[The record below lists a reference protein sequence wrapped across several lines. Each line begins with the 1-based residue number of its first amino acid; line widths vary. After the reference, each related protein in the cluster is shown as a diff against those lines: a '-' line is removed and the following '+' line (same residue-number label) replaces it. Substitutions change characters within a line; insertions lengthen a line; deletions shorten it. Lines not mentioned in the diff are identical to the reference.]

1 MIYKILD
8 NRTARTILFIG
19 VSLGFTLL
27 HANKFFFWDSISQI
41 SIPANWYYD
50 NNFMYFFV
58 PDEFATGHLT
68 FPLVI
73 AFTALV
79 ITSLRGSVCGPGMQ
93 RLLTGPIIQ

>member
-1 MIYKILD
+1 
-8 NRTARTILFIG
+8 
-19 VSLGFTLL
+19 
-27 HANKFFFWDSISQI
+27 
-41 SIPANWYYD
+41 
-50 NNFMYFFV
+50 MYFFV
-58 PDEFATGHLT
+58 PYEFATGHLT